1 MYNNTARRQPQCHV
15 EEESRMEGE
24 TGMNVDGSE
33 WLERF
38 FSIIILFNSV

>member
-24 TGMNVDGSE
+24 NGVNVVSCV

-38 FSIIILFNSV
+38 SISF